1 MESCGDNNQKLGLYQ
16 ISNSTAKDE
25 EVLSQEFS
33 CTKFKKTARNRAQVD
48 SQPISSDKK
57 FLKRW
62 TSEED
67 KSLLDL
73 FIKNGNDWEEIARNM
88 KSRAPSAVKNRFYWL
103 YNSKLSVQTKNKIK
117 NTCLVKKMYK
127 SPVNSSELY
136 RKINNYLRE
145 EVIPQG
151 FLDVETPES
160 NNQLVHKLNITP
172 QNIENYTRMQK
183 LVEQAQYLC
192 KYCKKAKAGLNFLE
206 KK

>member
-1 MESCGDNNQKLGLYQ
+1 MESCGDHNQKPGPSQ
-16 ISNSTAKDE
+16 ISDFTAKDE

-33 CTKFKKTARNRAQVD
+33 CKKFQKTAHNRVKVT
-48 SQPISSDKK
+48 SQSDSSDKK
-57 FLKRW
+57 SLKRW
-62 TSEED
+62 TNEED
-67 KSLLDL
+67 DNLLDL
-73 FIKNGNDWEEIARNM
+73 FLKNGNDWEEIARNM

-145 EVIPQG
+145 EVICQS
-151 FLDVETPES
+151 FLDVETPEPY
-160 NNQLVHKLNITP
+160 NQLVHKLNITP
-172 QNIENYTRMQK
+172 QNIENHTRMQK
-183 LVEQAQYLC
+183 LIEQAQYLYKNC
-192 KYCKKAKAGLNFLE
+192 EKAKAGLACLE